1 MLPPTSPSASNA
13 PSTANAPSV
22 PPTTAAPGAAAR
34 GLHPRNRHR
43 GRYDFAQLVAACPQ
57 LAPYVRRNA
66 YGDESIDFSDAQAVR
81 ALNAALLAQTYAI
94 RDWRLPPQ
102 YLCPPIPGRADA
114 LHHLADLLASD
125 NGGTVPRGRTVR
137 VLDVGVGANGVY
149 PLIGHA
155 EYGWRFV
162 GSDIDRTALAAAQA
176 VLDANPDARA
186 AIELRWQA
194 DARSAFRG
202 VVRPGERYDLTLCN
216 PPFHASI
223 GQARRGS
230 TRKWQNL
237 GRSERLAGAGSAPHL
252 NFGGQANELCCAG
265 GETAFIARMIAQ
277 SAQFSRDVRWFSS
290 LVAKAASL
298 PAVHRALD
306 AAGVLERRTLDM
318 THGQKKSRIVAWT
331 YLSATQRRDWRQTRR
346 GQA

>member
-1 MLPPTSPSASNA
+1 MPPPTSPSIPNA
-13 PSTANAPSV
+13 PSA
-22 PPTTAAPGAAAR
+22 PTTTAPNDAAR

-43 GRYDFAQLVAACPQ
+43 GRYDFAQLVAACSQ
-57 LAPYVRRNA
+57 LAPFVRRNA
-66 YGDESIDFSDAQAVR
+66 YGDDSIDFSDAQAVR
-81 ALNAALLAQTYAI
+81 ALNAALLAQTYAV

-114 LHHLADLLASD
+114 LHHLADLLAAD
-125 NGGTVPRGRTVR
+125 NGGTVPRGRAVR

-155 EYGWRFV
+155 EYGWSFV
-162 GSDIDRTALAAAQA
+162 GSDIDRAALAAAQA

-194 DARSAFRG
+194 DAHSILRG

-223 GQARRGS
+223 GEARRGS

-237 GRSERLAGAGSAPHL
+237 GRHERLAGAGSAPHL

-277 SAQFSRDVRWFSS
+277 SAQFSRDVLWFSS

-298 PAVHRALD
+298 PTVHRALD

-318 THGQKKSRIVAWT
+318 AHGQKRSRIVAWS
-331 YLSATQRRDWRQTRR
+331 YLSAAQRRDWTRSRQ
-346 GQA
+346 GEA